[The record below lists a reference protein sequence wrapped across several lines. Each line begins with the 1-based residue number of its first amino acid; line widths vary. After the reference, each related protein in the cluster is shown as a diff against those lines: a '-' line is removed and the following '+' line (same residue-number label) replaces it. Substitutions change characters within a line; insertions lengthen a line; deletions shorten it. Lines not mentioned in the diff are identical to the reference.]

1 MTKTEGL
8 CSRITLDDGALEADS
23 PRTHSC
29 QGQSLNS
36 QSPIPMN
43 DLKRLFGL
51 HQEAV
56 ETAALEAMRSGWWLN
71 GPRGKAFS
79 EEFRAYLGVA
89 ECLLVA
95 NGTDAL
101 EITLRALLGEREPT
115 GLEVVTAA
123 NAGGYTTTACRQIG
137 LTPVYADIEMASQVL
152 NLESAVAALS
162 PKTLAV
168 VATHLYGNVVDV
180 VALRAAMDK
189 AGYAGVP
196 IVEDCAQAHGA
207 RLGDRL
213 TGTMGDIATFSFY
226 PTKNLGAF
234 GDGGAIVTND
244 AKLAGTVRALQQ
256 YGWRAKYD
264 IALSG
269 ARNSRMDEMQAA
281 ILSALLP
288 HLDNHNAERNA
299 IMARFTAAAGKK
311 VRFLERSA
319 GSVVHLAVALS
330 DEREAF
336 RAFLTEHGIAS
347 EVHYPILDSDQ
358 HGWRDLPQRV
368 GPHGLADSQ
377 ASVERIVTLPCFPGM
392 SEAEIDRVC
401 AALVD
406 WEAR

>member
-1 MTKTEGL
+1 MTNQ
-8 CSRITLDDGALEADS
+8 
-23 PRTHSC
+23 P
-29 QGQSLNS
+29 
-36 QSPIPMN
+36 PIPMN

-51 HQEAV
+51 HQDAV
-56 ETAALEAMRSGWWLN
+56 EHAALEAMRSGWWLN

-79 EEFRAYLGVA
+79 EEFRTYLGVA

-101 EITLRALLGEREPT
+101 EITLRVLLGDSDPSGRE
-115 GLEVVTAA
+115 VITAA

-137 LTPVYADIEMASQVL
+137 LTPVYADIVAASQIL
-152 NLESAVAALS
+152 DLKSALAMLS
-162 PKTLAV
+162 DKTLAV
-168 VATHLYGNVVDV
+168 VGTHLYGNVVDV
-180 VALRAAMDK
+180 PTLRTAMDK

-196 IVEDCAQAHGA
+196 IVEDCAQSHGA

-288 HLDNHNAERNA
+288 HLDKHNAERNA
-299 IMARFTAAAGKK
+299 IMARLTAVTGRK
-311 VRFLERSA
+311 VRFIERSA
-319 GSVVHLAVALS
+319 GSVVHLAVAQS
-330 DEREAF
+330 DDREAF
-336 RAFLTEHGIAS
+336 RAFLTENGIAS

-368 GPHGLADSQ
+368 GPDGLAASR

-392 SEAEIDRVC
+392 SEVEIDRVC
-401 AALVD
+401 GALAD

>member
-1 MTKTEGL
+1 VDRLRSVRQLKPVLVGIVAVAQME
-8 CSRITLDDGALEADS
+8 IAEHLDRPHLGSTRHQILACLGDIVGVKD
-23 PRTHSC
+23 
-29 QGQSLNS
+29 
-36 QSPIPMN
+36 
-43 DLKRLFGL
+43 DLVR
-51 HQEAV
+51 
-56 ETAALEAMRSGWWLN
+56 
-71 GPRGKAFS
+71 
-79 EEFRAYLGVA
+79 
-89 ECLLVA
+89 
-95 NGTDAL
+95 AL
-101 EITLRALLGEREPT
+101 EIGTDLDAFACGMDRD
-115 GLEVVTAA
+115 VAA
-123 NAGGYTTTACRQIG
+123 ACRQIG
-137 LTPVYADIEMASQVL
+137 LTPVYADIVAASQIL
-152 NLESAVAALS
+152 DLKSALAMLS
-162 PKTLAV
+162 DKTLAV
-168 VATHLYGNVVDV
+168 VGTHLYGNVVDV
-180 VALRAAMDK
+180 PTLRTAMDK

-196 IVEDCAQAHGA
+196 IVEDCAQSHGA

-288 HLDNHNAERNA
+288 HLDKHNAERNA
-299 IMARFTAAAGKK
+299 IMARLTAVTGRK
-311 VRFLERSA
+311 VRFIERSA
-319 GSVVHLAVALS
+319 GSVVHLAVAQS
-330 DEREAF
+330 DDREAF
-336 RAFLTEHGIAS
+336 RAFLTENGIAS

-368 GPHGLADSQ
+368 GPDGLAASR

-392 SEAEIDRVC
+392 SEVEIDRVC
-401 AALVD
+401 GALAD

>member
-1 MTKTEGL
+1 
-8 CSRITLDDGALEADS
+8 
-23 PRTHSC
+23 
-29 QGQSLNS
+29 
-36 QSPIPMN
+36 MN

-51 HQEAV
+51 HQDAV
-56 ETAALEAMRSGWWLN
+56 EQAALDAMRSGWWLN
-71 GPRGKAFS
+71 GPRGKAFA

-101 EITLRALLGEREPT
+101 EITLRALLSDRDPA
-115 GLEVVTAA
+115 GLEVVTVA

-137 LTPVYADIEMASQVL
+137 LTPVYADIDSATQTL
-152 NLESAVAALS
+152 NLNSAIAALS
-162 PKTLAV
+162 GKTLAV

-180 VALRAAMDK
+180 SALRAAMDK
-189 AGYAGVP
+189 AGYASVS
-196 IVEDCAQAHGA
+196 IVEDCAQSHGA

-288 HLDNHNAERNA
+288 HLDKHNAERNA
-299 IMARFTAAAGKK
+299 IMARFLAATGDRT
-311 VRFLERSA
+311 RFLERSA

-330 DEREAF
+330 DKREAF
-336 RAFLTEHGIAS
+336 RAFLTERGIAS
-347 EVHYPILDSDQ
+347 EIHYPILDCDQ

-368 GPHGLADSQ
+368 STDGLAASR

-392 SEAEIDRVC
+392 SEAEINRVC
-401 AALVD
+401 TALAD